1 MGVDLKFLDT
11 YNVVLGSVVAVLSFI
26 FGEHWMLFAVFLFF
40 NVADWI
46 TGWMKSYLNHK
57 ENSNA
62 GFKGIVKKLL
72 YWLMVL
78 VAFLAG
84 YWFIEIGKV
93 LGINLQITTLLGWF
107 VLATLTVNEIRS
119 ILENFVEA
127 GFNVPSILIKGLEV
141 AEHMINQAED
151 KKEEAH
157 AEDHKQASDELQE
170 VRTEEERDE

>member
-11 YNVVLGSVVAVLSFI
+11 YNVAVGSVVAVLSFI
-26 FGEHWMLFAVFLFF
+26 FGEHWMLFAVFLIF
-40 NVADWI
+40 NIADWI

-62 GFKGIVKKLL
+62 GFKGIVKKLV
-72 YWLMVL
+72 YWLMIL

-93 LGINLQITTLLGWF
+93 LGVDLQITTLLGWF

-127 GFNVPSILIKGLEV
+127 GFKVPAVLVKGLEV
-141 AEHMINQAED
+141 ADKVINQHEDTKKED
-151 KKEEAH
+151 KNEQT
-157 AEDHKQASDELQE
+157 EDNKQTSDE
-170 VRTEEERDE
+170 V

>member
-1 MGVDLKFLDT
+1 MGVDLEFLDT
-11 YNVVLGSVVAVLSFI
+11 YNVAVGSVVAVLSFI
-26 FGEHWMLFAVFLFF
+26 FGEHWMLFAVFLIF
-40 NVADWI
+40 NIADWI

-62 GFKGIVKKLL
+62 GFKGIVKKLV
-72 YWLMVL
+72 YWLMIL

-93 LGINLQITTLLGWF
+93 LGVDLQITTLLGWF

-127 GFNVPSILIKGLEV
+127 GFKVPAVLVKGLEV
-141 AEHMINQAED
+141 ADKVINQQEDSKKED
-151 KKEEAH
+151 KNEQTENN
-157 AEDHKQASDELQE
+157 KQTSDE
-170 VRTEEERDE
+170 V